1 MFSFLILQEWYAKYR
16 EAVIETEQMILTTL
30 DFELNVQHPYTHLM
44 SVLNKL
50 GFTQSILASMAWNV
64 VSQG

>member
-1 MFSFLILQEWYAKYR
+1 MVSLYNLQEWYDKYR
-16 EAVIETEQMILTTL
+16 EVIIENEQIILTTL

-50 GFTQSILASMAWNV
+50 GFTQSVLASMAWNV
-64 VSQG
+64 ISQG